1 MHASH
6 GLILTND
13 CNLALC
19 HESTYVCRLQP
30 LPHPPKN
37 PQTEQKTVKNIGN
50 LARNTLFNFLGRE
63 PGKEERTQ
71 NQNKLQDSE
80 VH

>member
-1 MHASH
+1 MFTFSALIPASH

-13 CNLALC
+13 CSLALC
-19 HESTYVCRLQP
+19 YESTYVCRLQ
-30 LPHPPKN
+30 KN
-37 PQTEQKTVKNIGN
+37 QTEKNIGN
-50 LARNTLFNFLGRE
+50 LARKTLFNFFGRV

-80 VH
+80 AH